1 MSVYNAAAVAGDGE
15 CGVLE
20 VGAGQH
26 RTPTLAWSRQW
37 SCYNGG
43 GCSSSRARVVVRISG
58 EVNTRQNSENTT
70 WQ

>member
-1 MSVYNAAAVAGDGE
+1 M
-15 CGVLE
+15 LE

-43 GCSSSRARVVVRISG
+43 GSAAAVPGLLSEYG
-58 EVNTRQNSENTT
+58 EVNTRMHITRLDSEEGMGTLST
-70 WQ
+70 

>member
-43 GCSSSRARVVVRISG
+43 GSAAAVPG
-58 EVNTRQNSENTT
+58 LLSE
-70 WQ
+70 